1 MPLKIIFAG
10 TPEFASQSLA
20 ALLASKHEIMAV
32 YTQPDRPKGRGRALQ
47 LSPVKTLALKHHLP
61 IHQPVSLKD
70 ANAQKVL
77 RAFKPDLLVVAAYG
91 LILPAAVLNIPL
103 YGCLNIHA
111 SLLPRWRGAAPIQ
124 HAILAGDKLTGITI
138 MQMDVGLDTGDMLLK
153 KTCAIPEDET
163 SETLQNKLT
172 VLGATAIIEAL
183 DKLEDGLLIPE
194 KQSSEEATYAH
205 KIFKQDAKLNW
216 QQPAIT
222 LARQVRAFNPTPV
235 AFSQIHDQT
244 IRIWKAIPL
253 VVSTNT
259 KPGTILKADETG
271 IEVATAEGI
280 LKLLELQLPG
290 GKRLSARDI
299 LNAKN
304 ALFQAGNCFF

>member
-70 ANAQKVL
+70 ANGQEVL

-153 KTCAIPEDET
+153 KTCAVSEDET
-163 SETLQNKLT
+163 SETLQKKLT
-172 VLGATAIIEAL
+172 VLGSTAIIEAL

-194 KQSSEEATYAH
+194 KQNSEEATYAH

-216 QQPAIT
+216 QQPAIN

-244 IRIWKAIPL
+244 IRIWKAMPL
-253 VVSTNT
+253 AVSTNT
-259 KPGTILKADETG
+259 KPGTILKADGTG
-271 IEVATAEGI
+271 IEVATSEGI

-304 ALFQAGNCFF
+304 VLFQAGNCFF